1 MQSCC
6 KFLSET
12 YLVRWR
18 LAALSRTEVV
28 ICASQISASCPSIGQ
43 LQEMEGGGPNLTQV
57 LDNCK
62 KENIQLDPHWHRVC
76 VGRRLI
82 HNFVNK

>member
-1 MQSCC
+1 MQSCY
-6 KFLSET
+6 KFLWET

-43 LQEMEGGGPNLTQV
+43 LQEMEGGGDLTYPRFWIIAKRKISNLT
-57 LDNCK
+57 
-62 KENIQLDPHWHRVC
+62 
-76 VGRRLI
+76 LI
-82 HNFVNK
+82 GIVFVEGGG